1 MECEGWLTKL
11 GFKSGK
17 WQRRYF
23 VLKHCKISYA
33 SGITSSEKGHIML
46 NADSTCCAIP
56 PGFSLL
62 SLSDAA
68 LKGHATPK
76 APVGAFAFQ
85 VVAGWKVA
93 GARAFILMAESEEQ
107 RDTWVSKIMAAIDS
121 FKPTVRLTLLRHG
134 HGH

>member
-1 MECEGWLTKL
+1 MTYETVEIDLT
-11 GFKSGK
+11 
-17 WQRRYF
+17 F
-23 VLKHCKISYA
+23 V
-33 SGITSSEKGHIML
+33 
-46 NADSTCCAIP
+46 
-56 PGFSLL
+56 
-62 SLSDAA
+62 
-68 LKGHATPK
+68 
-76 APVGAFAFQ
+76 Q